1 MADRHQV
8 LCINK
13 SDRQNHYERITH
25 IGGKNFNGTKWKLKE
40 EDAIAGIESGKWAF
54 YVGTGINEVAVIVS
68 TSSRGHKYLKTKND
82 GEQPNNLLS
91 LPECI

>member
-1 MADRHQV
+1 MASAHQV

-25 IGGKNFNGTKWKLKE
+25 IGKKNADGTKWHITE
-40 EDAIAGIESGKWAF
+40 AAAIADIEKREWTF
-54 YVGTGINEVAVIVS
+54 YVGTGIHRVNVIIS
-68 TSSRGHKYLKTKND
+68 ISRHGNKYLKTAGD

-91 LPECI
+91 LPECV